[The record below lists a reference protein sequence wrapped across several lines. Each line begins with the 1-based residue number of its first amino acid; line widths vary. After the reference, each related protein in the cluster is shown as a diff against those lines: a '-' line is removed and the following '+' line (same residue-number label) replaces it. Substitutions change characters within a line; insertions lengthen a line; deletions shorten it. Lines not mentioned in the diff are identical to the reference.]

1 MIQRSYYEPIIKRL
15 NEPNGKDE
23 VDFVLVK
30 DTKVVAIEVKSN
42 HEKDTSGLHTFQ
54 DMFHPH
60 LSVLVGEEGI
70 PLETFLKSDL
80 KELFA

>member
-1 MIQRSYYEPIIKRL
+1 MNCAYTGRFNVYYWRD
-15 NEPNGKDE
+15 GGDE

-54 DMFHPH
+54 EKFHPH
-60 LSVLVGEEGI
+60 RSVLVGEEGI
-70 PLETFLKSDL
+70 PIETFMKSDL
-80 KELFA
+80 KELFT

>member
-60 LSVLVGEEGI
+60 RLVLVGEEGI